1 MGESQAEE
9 WGGPEH
15 PQLWGSGGQGPR
27 GWSCS
32 TVRLGAGMRQELSLT
47 AWWQPC
53 CGPSHCPVAPWAQA
67 AGRDRDR
74 VLWHQGCGLP
84 FTRPGGWA
92 EGDG

>member
-1 MGESQAEE
+1 
-9 WGGPEH
+9 
-15 PQLWGSGGQGPR
+15 
-27 GWSCS
+27 
-32 TVRLGAGMRQELSLT
+32 MRQEPSLT